1 MNVLITGATGFV
13 GSHAADRLV
22 EGGHNIRA
30 IVRGTSSLKWLQGKE
45 IEPVHGNLQDPESL
59 KDALKD
65 IDGVIHI
72 AGVTA
77 SKTKEGY
84 YKNNQLATRNLL
96 EAVKHYGKNV
106 SRFVLI
112 SSQTAGGPSLD
123 GNPVTEETPPHPL
136 TTYGKSKLAAEEES
150 RQFRDDF
157 PVTILRLPAIY
168 GPRDTAILSFFQTVS
183 KRIKPLIGFQEKFIN
198 LAHVYDIAQG
208 IELGLTKAEAKNRT
222 FYIGS
227 DRQYGWR
234 ELSDLASQIMGKRG
248 IFIPIPH
255 IIVSGIAGISEFASF
270 FKKKP
275 SVLDW
280 EKRLDLTQLNWI
292 CSIERAQRELGY
304 SPKIDIKQGFEETIE
319 WYKREKWIK

>member
-1 MNVLITGATGFV
+1 MNILITGATGFV
-13 GSHAADRLV
+13 GSHAADRLLD
-22 EGGHNIRA
+22 GGNNVRA
-30 IVRGTSSLKWLQGKE
+30 LVRSSSSLKWLEGKD
-45 IEPVHGNLQDPESL
+45 IEPIHGNLQSIESL
-59 KDALKD
+59 KDALKG
-65 IDGVIHI
+65 IDRVVHI
-72 AGVTA
+72 AGVTS
-77 SKTKEGY
+77 SKTKEGFF
-84 YKNNQLATRNLL
+84 KNNQLATRNLL
-96 EAVKHYGKNV
+96 EAVKLYGENV

-150 RQFRDDF
+150 RQFREYF

-183 KRIKPLIGFQEKFIN
+183 KRIKPLIGFQEKFVN

-208 IELGLTKAEAKNRT
+208 IELGTMKPEGENRT

-234 ELSDLASQIMGKRG
+234 ELSDLASDIMGKSG
-248 IFIPIPH
+248 IFVMIPH
-255 IIVSGIAGISEFASF
+255 IVVSGIAGISEFTSLF
-270 FKKKP
+270 RKKP
-275 SVLDW
+275 SVLNW
-280 EKRLDLTQLNWI
+280 EKRIDLTQLNWI

-304 SPKIDIKQGFEETIE
+304 APKIPIREGFEETIE
-319 WYKREKWIK
+319 WYKKERWIK